1 MKEVFKTI
9 DKYEDLILK
18 AEQDLLRMPETGY
31 FEYKTNAYMIKA
43 FENLGYEVVKADGIT
58 GFHSVLDTG
67 KKGPTVLVL
76 AELDSLINF
85 QHAYADPETG
95 AAHTCG
101 HHVQCATIIG
111 VAAALKEDAV
121 IKNLSGKIKLCL
133 VPAEEGIEIG
143 KRNELVRKGVIK
155 FTSGKPEFIY
165 RRYFDDVDIAFM
177 VHAAGCDNS
186 KKFLL
191 GIGSNGVLR
200 KSTVFKGVAA
210 HAGGNPHDGINA
222 LNAAATCITTLNSL
236 RETFKEEDFVRVHS
250 IITKGGDAV
259 NAVPEKVV
267 MESYVRAA
275 SVKALKETNEKVN
288 RTISACA
295 AAFGAKVEITD
306 MPGSEAL
313 HDDENLLIAAKE
325 VLTELVGADAIG
337 YRPWLASSTDMGDV
351 STLFPAI
358 HAYACG
364 ASGTIHSKDFIIS
377 DPVNACVDNA
387 RFQVGLI
394 VKLLEN
400 GGKVANEIIEKFKP
414 QFNSVDEYIE
424 HKLSTSM
431 SKDTVLYNE
440 DGTVTL
446 DYKA

>member
-58 GFHSVLDTG
+58 GFYSVLDTG

-143 KRNELVRKGVIK
+143 KRNELVKKGVIK

-313 HDDENLLIAAKE
+313 HDDENLLSAAKE
-325 VLTELVGADAIG
+325 VLTELVGTDAIG

>member
-1 MKEVFKTI
+1 MKEIFKSI
-9 DKYEDLILK
+9 DKYQDLILK
-18 AEQDLLRMPETGY
+18 AEQDLLRMPETGF

-43 FENLGYEVVKADGIT
+43 FEDLGYSVVKADGIT
-58 GFHSVLDTG
+58 GFYSVLDTG

-76 AELDSLINF
+76 AELDSLINH

-101 HHVQCATIIG
+101 HHAQCATLIG
-111 VAAALKEDAV
+111 VAAALKEDVV
-121 IKNLSGKIKLCL
+121 IKNLSGRVKLCL
-133 VPAEEGIEIG
+133 VPAEEGIEVG
-143 KRNELVRKGVIK
+143 KRSELIKKGVIR

-177 VHAAGCDNS
+177 VHSAGCDNS

-191 GIGSNGVLR
+191 GTGSNGVLR
-200 KSTVFKGVAA
+200 KNTEFKGVTA
-210 HAGGNPHDGINA
+210 HAGGNPCDGVNA

-259 NAVPEKVV
+259 NAVPDKVV

-295 AAFGAKVEITD
+295 AAFGAKVKITD

-313 HDDENLLIAAKE
+313 HDDENLNIVAKE

-337 YRPWLASSTDMGDV
+337 CRPWLASSTDMGDV
-351 STLFPAI
+351 STLFPSI

-364 ASGTIHSKDFIIS
+364 ANGTIHSKEFIIA

-400 GGKVANEIIEKFKP
+400 GGKVANEIIEKFVP
-414 QFNSVDEYIE
+414 QFSSIDEYIK
-424 HKLSTSM
+424 HKLSLSM
-431 SKDTVLYNE
+431 NKDTVLYND
-440 DGTVTL
+440 DGTITL
-446 DYKA
+446 NYKG

>member
-58 GFHSVLDTG
+58 GFYSVLDTG

-143 KRNELVRKGVIK
+143 KRNELVKKGVIK

-275 SVKALKETNEKVN
+275 SVKALKKTNEKVN

-377 DPVNACVDNA
+377 DPVNACVNNA

>member
-58 GFHSVLDTG
+58 GFYSVLDTG

-200 KSTVFKGVAA
+200 KSTVLKGVAA
-210 HAGGNPHDGINA
+210 HAGGNPYDGINA

-275 SVKALKETNEKVN
+275 SVKALKKTNEKVN

-313 HDDENLLIAAKE
+313 HDDENLLSAAKE

-377 DPVNACVDNA
+377 DPVNACVNNA